1 MEEGSSQSEGTK
13 DEPEADK
20 TVKEITDEWRSNPGN
35 WPPPPYRP
43 LPSKSTY
50 WFRRPWVWWLGSG
63 ITVLILGLRL
73 AVILAPGHPAPSTSN
88 PPANQGQVAPTGH
101 VKVTSNGVCDGKGL
115 ATLTDTPANRAVG
128 LPPLQRVSI
137 RDQGQN
143 VTMVFTFQSAPPQT
157 IPGASSY
164 AFFTD
169 VGSGVTNTEGHSTLI
184 VASGGTQLQ
193 PGWTVAVTPPGGSIA
208 TTSTAVVDD
217 STRSLTASFSV
228 PGLSIPFLWSTDE
241 TISPNSDPSASYA
254 LYVCPSTPYSG

>member
-1 MEEGSSQSEGTK
+1 MSLKPTK
-13 DEPEADK
+13 
-20 TVKEITDEWRSNPGN
+20 
-35 WPPPPYRP
+35 
-43 LPSKSTY
+43 LSKKSPTNGD
-50 WFRRPWVWWLGSG
+50 RTQAIGH
-63 ITVLILGLRL
+63 LRL
-73 AVILAPGHPAPSTSN
+73 TDRCQ
-88 PPANQGQVAPTGH
+88 ANRPIGSDDLGTGGATGH

-217 STRSLTASFSV
+217 SARSLTASFSV
-228 PGLSIPFLWSTDE
+228 PGLSIPFL
-241 TISPNSDPSASYA
+241 
-254 LYVCPSTPYSG
+254 